1 MDKHEGSEVWLYILN
16 SFYDRCEE
24 VNNIL
29 NSRTQLKKVIRV
41 RNLGWNVLTTKEAGR
56 ILIEYGFTEG
66 NLFFKFIYSSLNDK
80 NADDRTPKAQKKVTY
95 VEKTTTQI
103 ANETQEANSQQNT
116 KNQTK

>member
-41 RNLGWNVLTTKEAGR
+41 RNLGWNVLTTKETGS
-56 ILIEYGFTEG
+56 ILIEDGFTEG

-103 ANETQEANSQQNT
+103 ANETQGANPQQNT
-116 KNQTK
+116 KNQIK